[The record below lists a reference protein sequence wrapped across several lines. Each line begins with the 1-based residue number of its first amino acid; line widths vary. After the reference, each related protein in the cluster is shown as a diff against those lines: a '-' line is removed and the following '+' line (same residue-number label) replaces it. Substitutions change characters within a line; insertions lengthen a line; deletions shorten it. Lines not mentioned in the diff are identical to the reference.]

1 MQAFGSDRIRRVDGE
16 QITLVSRLSKGWTPR
31 VEKTFTSAEFP
42 GTAVQWEEKY
52 FEVVIAEALPQ
63 GGVRYVLVP
72 WLDQQVMRFVD
83 RYDAE
88 TEAARIEENR
98 KLIRREKA
106 RISANLLG
114 MLTGHLPAVV
124 QNEMGREIGI
134 LPARLTFAS
143 ILLTLFV
150 IGLLVLY
157 CVKQIMMHEPLPL
170 AAAIPAGYLGIENT
184 FRFLVNWT
192 QSRPIGST
200 VGFIAYSLFY
210 LVTRRGPSPFAEEK
224 GWKVK
229 IAESTPEVAT
239 RDAYRVR
246 AAFVTLL
253 SPGDQARVAERFG
266 YDYRRNSMRVA
277 VVILVF
283 ALIGIFSSYRSAKW
297 IVLAIAALIAIEQ
310 IARMVSLRRGPAGS
324 VFGLV
329 VRPFMRK
336 LL

>member
-1 MQAFGSDRIRRVDGE
+1 MARS
-16 QITLVSRLSKGWTPR
+16 P
-31 VEKTFTSAEFP
+31 
-42 GTAVQWEEKY
+42 
-52 FEVVIAEALPQ
+52 
-63 GGVRYVLVP
+63 
-72 WLDQQVMRFVD
+72 VMRFVD

-98 KLIRREKA
+98 KSIRREKA

-114 MLTGHLPAVV
+114 MLTGHLPAIV
-124 QNEMGREIGI
+124 QNELGREIGI

-143 ILLTLFV
+143 ILSTLFV

-157 CVKQIMMHEPLPL
+157 CVKQIMRNEPLPL
-170 AAAIPAGYLGIENT
+170 AAAIPAGYLAIENT

-192 QSRPIGST
+192 QSRAIGST
-200 VGFIAYSLFY
+200 AGFIAYLLFW

-229 IAESTPEVAT
+229 IADSAPEIAEH
-239 RDAYRVR
+239 DAYRVR

-253 SPGDQARVAERFG
+253 PPADQARVAERFG
-266 YDYRRNSMRVA
+266 YDYRHNSMRVA
-277 VVILVF
+277 IVILIF
-283 ALIGIFSSYRSAKW
+283 ATIGIFSSYRGANW
-297 IVLAIAALIAIEQ
+297 IALGLAALIAIEQ
-310 IARMVSLRRGPAGS
+310 IARMITLRRGPAGS

-329 VRPFMRK
+329 LRPFMRK